1 MEKRPQP
8 CYGQV
13 MPDSGCSE
21 VLKALSDGTRWRIVQ
36 LLIEQ
41 ERAKVTELALRLS
54 VIQPT
59 MSKHLRIL
67 REAGIVVP
75 EKEGT
80 TVWYRV
86 APDFKQRLGDG
97 GQILDL
103 GCCTFRFDRPRRR

>member
-1 MEKRPQP
+1 
-8 CYGQV
+8 

-21 VLKALSDGTRWRIVQ
+21 VLKALSDETRWRVVR
-36 LLIEQ
+36 LLLEE
-41 ERAKVTELALRLS
+41 ERAKVTELASRLS

-67 REAGIVVP
+67 REAGIVVS

-80 TVWYRV
+80 TVWCRV
-86 APDFKQRLGDG
+86 APDFRQRLGDG

-103 GCCTFRFDRPRRR
+103 GCCTFRFDQPRRR